1 MKNVGRIP
9 KSLVG
14 VLALV
19 RTHIVNILLALFV
32 LSLVIKQGPIY
43 WSYYQLKG
51 TEAHSVLV
59 KAVDGSE
66 VSLPKV
72 GKHALI
78 FWATWCPP
86 CKVELGRINKL
97 VSSGRI
103 RADQVLAVS
112 VGESAETVDQFAR
125 EQKYLFEIAIDEE
138 GLSRAFYKVEATPT
152 ILLINDDKKVEW
164 ATMGISPT
172 LEYRIGSFLQ

>member
-1 MKNVGRIP
+1 MKNVGY
-9 KSLVG
+9 
-14 VLALV
+14 LV
-19 RTHIVNILLALFV
+19 RFLNLLRRNIINILLALFV

-43 WSYYQLKG
+43 WSYYQMRG
-51 TEAHSVLV
+51 TEAQSVPV
-59 KAVDGSE
+59 KAIDGSE
-66 VSLPKV
+66 VSLPKA
-72 GKHALI
+72 GKHVLV

-112 VGESAETVDQFAR
+112 VGESAETVDLFVK
-125 EQKYLFEIAIDEE
+125 EQKYLFEVAVDEE
-138 GLSRAFYKVEATPT
+138 GLSREFYKVEATPT
-152 ILLINDDKKVEW
+152 ILLIGAEKKVEW

-172 LEYRIGSFLQ
+172 LEYRIGSFLR

>member
-1 MKNVGRIP
+1 MKDVGFMV
-9 KSLVG
+9 KFLN
-14 VLALV
+14 LV
-19 RTHIVNILLALFV
+19 RRNIINILLVLFV
-32 LSLVIKQGPIY
+32 LSMVIKQGPIY

-51 TEAHSVLV
+51 TEAQSVLV
-59 KAVDGSE
+59 KAIDGSE
-66 VSLPKV
+66 VSLPKA
-72 GKHALI
+72 GKHVLV

-103 RADQVLAVS
+103 RGDQVLAVS
-112 VGESAETVDQFAR
+112 VGETTETVEQFAK
-125 EQKYLFEIAIDEE
+125 EQKYLFDIAVDEE

-152 ILLINDDKKVEW
+152 ILLIDDEKKVEW

-172 LEYRIGSFLQ
+172 LEYRIGTFLR